1 MRSDVLMSGKRKRTV
16 IFLKKKIKILM
27 TIKAGD
33 SYKKISIK
41 FGIIVQTISDI
52 KRNGKRIADFM
63 TKFQAEGD
71 GDSRKTMKQACNVK
85 LDTALYIWFV
95 QRRSLNQIVSGEILR
110 TKAMY
115 LGAKLGVDKFSASQR
130 HGIRCLTTQGE
141 RLSADQSSAED
152 FTKNLSQYLKNN
164 EYKPDFVC
172 NADET
177 GLGWKYL
184 PNKTLASRTKRSVGG
199 LNWSKERVTILCCV
213 NASGNDQVPLLL
225 IGKLL
230 KTNRQDWKDNAPCHP
245 NAQDLE
251 RKDGKFKAMFLP
263 PNATS
268 LIQPMNQRLIHALKQ
283 RYKKELI

>member
-1 MRSDVLMSGKRKRTV
+1 MSGKRKRTV

-41 FGIIVQTISDI
+41 FGINVQTISDI

-115 LGAKLGVDKFSASQR
+115 LGAKLGVDKFSAS
-130 HGIRCLTTQGE
+130 GE

-177 GLGWKYL
+177 G
-184 PNKTLASRTKRSVGG
+184 KTGKVF
-199 LNWSKERVTILCCV
+199 
-213 NASGNDQVPLLL
+213 LL
-225 IGKLL
+225 I
-230 KTNRQDWKDNAPCHP
+230 DNAPCHP

-251 RKDGKFKAMFLP
+251 RKDGKFKAIDELNSESDSEENSVM
-263 PNATS
+263 
-268 LIQPMNQRLIHALKQ
+268 R
-283 RYKKELI
+283 KEVLDNFNINIGQIEELLADDDCNTFKVLTDKEIIEVVQESTADEPEEAMDS